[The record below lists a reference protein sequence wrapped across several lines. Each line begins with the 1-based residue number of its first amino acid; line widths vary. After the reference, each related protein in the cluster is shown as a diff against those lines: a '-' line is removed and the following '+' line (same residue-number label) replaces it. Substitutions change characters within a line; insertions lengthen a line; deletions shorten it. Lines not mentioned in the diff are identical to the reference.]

1 MKKNK
6 QIEFWQRSHNEMMEI
21 NAELGERIAFLEG
34 KLMEIRREDL
44 MGVVAQ
50 LPDEQRKSV
59 KDYAEFLL
67 DKYYREVESEE

>member
-1 MKKNK
+1 
-6 QIEFWQRSHNEMMEI
+6 
-21 NAELGERIAFLEG
+21 
-34 KLMEIRREDL
+34 

-50 LPDEQRKSV
+50 LPEKQRKSV

>member
-1 MKKNK
+1 MVKSLDKVRLVWYYCIVLNK
-6 QIEFWQRSHNEMMEI
+6 SC
-21 NAELGERIAFLEG
+21 ERI
-34 KLMEIRREDL
+34 EIRREDL

-50 LPDEQRKSV
+50 LPEKQRKSV